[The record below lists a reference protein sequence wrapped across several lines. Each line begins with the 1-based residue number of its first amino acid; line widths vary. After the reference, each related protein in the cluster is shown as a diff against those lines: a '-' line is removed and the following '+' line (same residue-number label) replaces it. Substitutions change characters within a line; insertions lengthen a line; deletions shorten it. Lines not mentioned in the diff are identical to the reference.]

1 MKVLVVGKG
10 AREHALCWRLNQSPS
25 VWGIFAAEGN
35 PGINQIAKPVPVA
48 PADHAGLADFALAD
62 NIDLTIVGPENP
74 LAAGIADEFKRRG
87 LAIFGPSQ
95 AAAQLEASKAFA
107 KDVMRAAG
115 VPTPNGEL
123 FGDSRRA
130 LDYIKAC
137 RVPLVVKA
145 DGLALG
151 KGVTVCD
158 DGRQASDAVIEALE
172 KRRFGAAGSRVVI
185 EDRLIGE
192 ELSFFALCNG
202 EDAIAFGCAQDHK
215 AVYDDDRGPNTG
227 GMGAYSPVPRYDAAF
242 EDRVLAEVIRP
253 TLVEMAQRGAPFTG
267 VLFAGLMV
275 DGDRINVLEFNVR
288 FGDPECEA
296 LMMRCEGDLGE
307 GLLAVAQGR
316 LRDAPIKL
324 GNRSAVSLVLA
335 SGGYPGDYKRGIS
348 IDGLDHVDG
357 GEPTALKTQWALNR
371 ARVKVFH
378 AGTALRDGDLITDGG
393 RVLVV
398 TASAQTLPQ
407 AVETAYE
414 AADLIRFEGKHL
426 RSDVG
431 RRALGNRDDAH

>member
-25 VWGIFAAEGN
+25 VWGIFAAGGN

-48 PADHAGLADFALAD
+48 PTDLAGLADFALTHQ
-62 NIDLTIVGPENP
+62 IDLTIVGPEDP
-74 LAAGIADEFKRRG
+74 LAAGIADEFRRRG
-87 LAIFGPSQ
+87 LRIFGPSQ

-107 KDVMRAAG
+107 KSVMRAAG
-115 VPTPNGEL
+115 VPTADGEL
-123 FGDSRRA
+123 FDDPGRA
-130 LDYIKAC
+130 LDYVRGC
-137 RVPLVVKA
+137 RGPLVVKA

-158 DGRQASDAVIEALE
+158 DAQQAADAVIDALE

-185 EDRLIGE
+185 EERLVGE
-192 ELSFFALCNG
+192 ELSFFALCDG
-202 EDAIAFGCAQDHK
+202 VEAIALGCVQDHK
-215 AVYDDDRGPNTG
+215 AVYDGDRGPNTG
-227 GMGAYSPVPRYDAAF
+227 GMGAYSPVPGYDTAF
-242 EDRVLAEVIRP
+242 EDRVMREVIRP
-253 TLVEMAQRGAPFTG
+253 TLAEMARRGAPFSG

-275 DGDRINVLEFNVR
+275 ADDRINVLEFNVR

-307 GLLAVAQGR
+307 GLLAVAEGR
-316 LRDAPIKL
+316 PRDAAIKL
-324 GNRSAVSLVLA
+324 TSRSAVAIVLA
-335 SGGYPGDYKRGIS
+335 AAGYPGEYVKGVR
-348 IDGLDHVDG
+348 IDGLAQVDG
-357 GEPTALKTQWALNR
+357 AEPTALKTQWALNK

-378 AGTALRDGDLITDGG
+378 AGTAMRDGRLVTDGG

-398 TASAQTLPQ
+398 TALAQTLPR

-426 RSDVG
+426 RRDVA
-431 RRALGNRDDAH
+431 RRALDRPNDAR